1 MKKLFA
7 VMLIVLI
14 VLSSCGRRVYLN
26 ESNKIT
32 VSKKKTM
39 SPRPRA
45 GSDIWIALL
54 IAVPN
59 LIYFGNA
66 ISDQTGN

>member
-1 MKKLFA
+1 MKKLLA
-7 VMLIVLI
+7 VVFIALIM
-14 VLSSCGRRVYLN
+14 LSSCGRRVYLN

-45 GSDIWIALL
+45 SSDVWIALL

-59 LIYFGNA
+59 LIFFGST
-66 ISDQTGN
+66 ISDQNGH

>member
-1 MKKLFA
+1 MKKLLA
-7 VMLIVLI
+7 VVFIALIM
-14 VLSSCGRRVYLN
+14 LSSCGRRVYLN

-45 GSDIWIALL
+45 SSDVWIALL

-59 LIYFGNA
+59 LIFFGNTIA
-66 ISDQTGN
+66 DQNGH

>member
-7 VMLIVLI
+7 VVFIAVIM
-14 VLSSCGRRVYLN
+14 LSSCGRRVYLN
-26 ESNKIT
+26 ESNKIA

-39 SPRPRA
+39 SPKPRA
-45 GSDIWIALL
+45 SSDIWIAIL

-59 LIYFGNA
+59 LIFFGNT
-66 ISDQTGN
+66 ISDQTGR